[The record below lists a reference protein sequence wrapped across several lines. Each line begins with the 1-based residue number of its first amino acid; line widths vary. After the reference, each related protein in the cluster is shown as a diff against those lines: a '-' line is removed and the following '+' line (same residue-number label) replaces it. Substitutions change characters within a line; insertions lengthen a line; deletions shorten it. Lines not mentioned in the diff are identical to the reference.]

1 MSLSSAFYLCFVC
14 LGKIFAMN
22 GYDFDNTIYKGNS
35 FRRFYFYC
43 LVRLPYL
50 VIYLPVQLVAAILHG
65 LRILN
70 KHRFLCVLE
79 RFIVFVPNKRKFV
92 EKFWNKNF
100 SRIKSWYFS
109 QKRDDDIIISA
120 SPQYLVEVACSRLGV
135 KCIASNV
142 DIQSGKT
149 FGKHCHGAA
158 KTDFFRKHFGDSP
171 LATYYSDSLTDVP
184 LFKLAERGYLVKGD
198 KITLLYQNGEKTE
211 K

>member
-1 MSLSSAFYLCFVC
+1 M
-14 LGKIFAMN
+14 
-22 GYDFDNTIYKGNS
+22 
-35 FRRFYFYC
+35 
-43 LVRLPYL
+43 
-50 VIYLPVQLVAAILHG
+50 
-65 LRILN
+65 
-70 KHRFLCVLE
+70 
-79 RFIVFVPNKRKFV
+79 
-92 EKFWNKNF
+92 
-100 SRIKSWYFS
+100 
-109 QKRDDDIIISA
+109 
-120 SPQYLVEVACSRLGV
+120 EVACSRVGV

>member
-1 MSLSSAFYLCFVC
+1 
-14 LGKIFAMN
+14 MN
-22 GYDFDNTIYKGNS
+22 GYDFDNTIFKGNS

-50 VIYLPVQLVAAILHG
+50 IFYLPVQFIAAILHG

-92 EKFWNKNF
+92 EKFWDKNF
-100 SRIKSWYFS
+100 SRIKSWYYS